1 MGSVSAPKLSRVSC
15 CIAVVGAPVTATAVS
30 MAMRYTGTV
39 AGAASVGHG
48 MARAAWGPGVTG
60 RNNECIG
67 GASDTADGADVSRS
81 GNGIVDSFICT

>member
-1 MGSVSAPKLSRVSC
+1 MGFV
-15 CIAVVGAPVTATAVS
+15 AVPVTATAVS
-30 MAMRYTGTV
+30 MDIRYTSTV
-39 AGAASVGHG
+39 GGAASVGH
-48 MARAAWGPGVTG
+48 ARARVAWGPGVTG

>member
-1 MGSVSAPKLSRVSC
+1 MA
-15 CIAVVGAPVTATAVS
+15 AVLAPVTAAAAS
-30 MAMRYTGTV
+30 MGIRYPGTV